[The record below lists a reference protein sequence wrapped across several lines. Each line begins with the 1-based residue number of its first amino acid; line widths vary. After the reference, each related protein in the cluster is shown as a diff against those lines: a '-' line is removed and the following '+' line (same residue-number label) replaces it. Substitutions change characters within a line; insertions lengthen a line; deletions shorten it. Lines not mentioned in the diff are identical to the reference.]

1 MSKKRLGKGLGAL
14 LPIDEFESQ
23 QPTQIKISKIRPNEF
38 QPRKDFD
45 EDKLDELAASIK
57 EHGIIQPIVVR
68 PKDGFYEIVAGERRW
83 RAAQKNKLETVPAI
97 VKEFSDI
104 EMMQIALIEN
114 LQREDLNPIEE
125 AMAFKTLMNEF
136 NMTQE
141 TLSKKIGKS
150 RSVIA
155 NSIRLL
161 NLPKELQLMLSKGQ
175 LTSGHARALL
185 SIENPEEQINL
196 AKQIVENGL
205 TVRDVEKLV
214 KKPKSGD
221 VKSLKRR
228 IKKKTDPDCL
238 QIEEKLKRFLGTQVK
253 ISNKKNRGKIEIEYY
268 GIEDLNRIIDIIMGL
283 DKVDEF

>member
-45 EDKLDELAASIK
+45 EHKLEELAASIK

-83 RAAQKNKLETVPAI
+83 RAARINKLETVPAV
-97 VKEFSDI
+97 VKEFTDG

-125 AMAFKTLMNEF
+125 AMAFKTLMDEF
-136 NMTQE
+136 DMTQE

-196 AKQIVENGL
+196 AKQIIENGL

-221 VKSLKRR
+221 LKALKQKPQ
-228 IKKKTDPDCL
+228 KKLDPNCI